1 MAHTKIR
8 RRGKYIAELR
18 EIFEEAE
25 LDVDSV
31 MTTRSQ
37 LLADDDQTVK
47 NSVASY
53 TAIKV
58 SLNYCQLG
66 RTVKMLE
73 KVQRK
78 LAKKYSA
85 VQK

>member
-18 EIFEEAE
+18 EIFEEAD

-53 TAIKV
+53 SMVQNCPNDFQYFTSRAIQSSPFV
-58 SLNYCQLG
+58 RSIQYSLNQ
-66 RTVKMLE
+66 
-73 KVQRK
+73 
-78 LAKKYSA
+78 
-85 VQK
+85 